1 MKENDDP
8 FAGMFGSPQGVPLTA
23 DDVADIESEAEA
35 EAEAA
40 EQPRGGSWFVYDL
53 ETVPDESRFPKPEP
67 PPKIERITA
76 DVDLVHLQG
85 STVAAITKEL
95 PRLSEDQ
102 LRHLLQMEQDADKT
116 RAGVVTAI
124 ERELLV
130 FDTGAEHAAM
140 IAEWRKL
147 AFQPWGLRIVALGI
161 ETCKGEHV
169 TLLAKTP
176 DEERE
181 LLRVL
186 WEHVQLFAVR
196 IGYNIHGFDDS
207 VLVARSVMLGV
218 ESSLAIDRRR
228 YGSSQSVDLMQ
239 MLFPDGRPMKLKE
252 LCKWIGIEPEAGYE
266 MSGDQVMDLVEAGDW
281 DGIAKYVH
289 SDAKIEAELY
299 RRIRD
304 YIKH

>member
-1 MKENDDP
+1 MNQSDDP
-8 FAGMFGSPQGVPLTA
+8 FAGMFGSPQGVSLTA
-23 DDVADIESEAEA
+23 DDVADIESEAET
-35 EAEAA
+35 A

-76 DVDLVHLQG
+76 DVDLFDLQG
-85 STVAAITKEL
+85 STVPKISHEL
-95 PRLSEDQ
+95 SRLSEEQ
-102 LRHLLQMEQDADKT
+102 LRHLLQIEQDESKP

-124 ERELLV
+124 ERELQV
-130 FDTGAEHAAM
+130 FDNTAEHAAM
-140 IAEWRKL
+140 VAEWRKL
-147 AFQPWGLRIVALGI
+147 AFKPWGLRIVALGI

-169 TLLAKTP
+169 TMLARTP

-186 WEHVQLFAVR
+186 WEHVQLFNVR

-239 MLFPDGRPMKLKE
+239 MLFPDGRAMKLKE
-252 LCKWIGIEPEAGYE
+252 LCQWIGIEPEAGFE

>member
-1 MKENDDP
+1 MKQSEDP

-23 DDVADIESEAEA
+23 GDVADIESEAEA
-35 EAEAA
+35 T

-67 PPKIERITA
+67 PAKIERITA
-76 DVDLVHLQG
+76 NVDLVQLQS
-85 STVAAITKEL
+85 STVAAIGKIL

-102 LRHLLQMEQDADKT
+102 LRHLLQIEQDASKP

-124 ERELLV
+124 ERELQV
-130 FDTGAEHAAM
+130 FDNTAEHQSM
-140 IAEWRKL
+140 VAEWRKM
-147 AFQPWGLRIVALGI
+147 AFKPWGLRIVALGI

-169 TLLAKTP
+169 TMLAKTA

-186 WEHVQLFAVR
+186 WEHVQLFNVR

-252 LCKWIGIEPEAGYE
+252 LCQWIGIEPEAGYE

-281 DGIAKYVH
+281 DGIAKYAH

>member
-1 MKENDDP
+1 MNQSDDP

-23 DDVADIESEAEA
+23 GDVADIESEAEA
-35 EAEAA
+35 T

-76 DVDLVHLQG
+76 DVDLVDLQG
-85 STVAAITKEL
+85 STVAAIGKQL
-95 PRLSEDQ
+95 SRLSEDQ

-116 RAGVVTAI
+116 RSSVVTAI
-124 ERELLV
+124 ERELQV
-130 FDTGAEHAAM
+130 FDNTAEHAAM
-140 IAEWRKL
+140 VAEWRKL
-147 AFQPWGLRIVALGI
+147 AFKPWGLRIVALGI

-169 TLLAKTP
+169 TMLAKTA

-186 WEHVQLFAVR
+186 WEHVQLFNVR

-218 ESSLAIDRRR
+218 ESSLAIDRKR
-228 YGSSQSVDLMQ
+228 YGSNQSVDLMQ

-252 LCKWIGIEPEAGYE
+252 LCQWIGIEPEAGYE

-281 DGIAKYVH
+281 DGIAAYLQ